1 MTNKPRSRRRQSG
14 DKQSKMVDAAINLAA
29 RQGWNSLSISRI
41 AREAKIPFP
50 EALVMFPTKRMIL
63 RSFQDRIDGAVA
75 AETTHDPESQS
86 PRDRLFDVLM
96 RRLEILKP
104 WKSGVTAI
112 AHDILRDPTGCLCSA
127 LSLNRSMAKMI
138 ECAEISSGGLQ
149 GTIRVHGLTVIYL
162 LVLRRWALDDSED
175 LSPTMAELDKRLKA
189 TESILTRICPGRT
202 VKRQTKS

>member
-1 MTNKPRSRRRQSG
+1 MSNKPRSRRRQSG
-14 DKQSKMVDAAINLAA
+14 DKQSRMVDAAINLAA

-63 RSFQDRIDGAVA
+63 RSFQDRIDGAVT
-75 AETTHDPESQS
+75 AETTHDPENQS
-86 PRDRLFDVLM
+86 ARDRLFDVLM

-104 WKSGVTAI
+104 WKGGVTAI
-112 AHDILRDPTGCLCSA
+112 AHDMLRDPTDYLYSA
-127 LSLNRSMAKMI
+127 LSLNRSMAKMM
-138 ECAEISSGGLQ
+138 ECAELSSSGLQ

-175 LSPTMAELDKRLKA
+175 LSPTMAELDKRLKT

-202 VKRQTKS
+202 AKKQD

>member
-14 DKQSKMVDAAINLAA
+14 DKQSKMVDTAINLAA
-29 RQGWNSLSISRI
+29 VQGWNSLSISRI

-50 EALVMFPTKRMIL
+50 EALVMFPTKRMVL

-112 AHDILRDPTGCLCSA
+112 AHDMLRDPTGCLCSA
-127 LSLNRSMAKMI
+127 LSLNRSMAKMM
-138 ECAEISSGGLQ
+138 ECAEISSAGLQ
-149 GTIRVHGLTVIYL
+149 GTMRVHGLTLIYL

-175 LSPTMAELDKRLKA
+175 LSATMAELDNA
-189 TESILTRICPGRT
+189 TSSVSSSSRRDGSRS
-202 VKRQTKS
+202 KSWHRD